1 MTDDNESRLGPKS
14 KTYPVRLVMT
24 STSECGTR
32 KFDTFKS
39 EPMDALLWGMAIAG
53 SVQDLS
59 DELLLMLLSTNI
71 IDIRQTWIDIK
82 FFINWSNY
90 SRVHCQQKDCSC
102 RENKSHEIPWWLS
115 KHASISKVKN
125 IPHCLKE
132 KHNVMR
138 VEEENEI
145 SSAHSCMVKEKNRRT
160 WVLCDYCFR
169 VGMSTRWRAAGYRG
183 IQKKWTKK

>member
-1 MTDDNESRLGPKS
+1 MRCSGEWPS
-14 KTYPVRLVMT
+14 LVVFRI
-24 STSECGTR
+24 S
-32 KFDTFKS
+32 
-39 EPMDALLWGMAIAG
+39 
-53 SVQDLS
+53 Q
-59 DELLLMLLSTNI
+59 TNYCWCYC
-71 IDIRQTWIDIK
+71 RQISSIYGKREIDIK
-82 FFINWSNY
+82 LFINCSNY

-183 IQKKWTKK
+183 IQKKWTKKIK